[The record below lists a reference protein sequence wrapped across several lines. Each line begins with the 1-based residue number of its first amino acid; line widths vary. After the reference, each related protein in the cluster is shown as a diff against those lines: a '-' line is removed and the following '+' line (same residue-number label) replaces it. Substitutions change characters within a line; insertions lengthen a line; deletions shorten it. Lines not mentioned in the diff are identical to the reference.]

1 MTDGVHDGMLSNGIS
16 IPNTDH
22 PAAAFFHFYTHCNAR
37 CIIVLLDVISSLK
50 DDRTLRM
57 LRDMMDKMASKRISV
72 VFIDP
77 SDQLPPAI
85 AAIATK
91 FDLSLPDDAAVEQCI
106 RQTLRD
112 INSEQHIDVAIT
124 RKGLSTIVKN
134 LAGLTERQV
143 RQIVIDA
150 IAQDMRFDDADI
162 NTILSRKRQA
172 LGADA
177 LLEYVQS
184 PTTLEEIGGL
194 NRLKGWLQKRQDCL
208 SEEACAFGL
217 PAPRGVLM
225 LGVQGAG
232 KSLSAKAVA
241 TAWQRPLLRMDVGA
255 LYDKFIGESEKKLR
269 DALKQAERMAPIIL
283 WIDEIE
289 KAFASAASQSSDGG
303 LSKRMF
309 GSLLTWMQEHT
320 APVFLIATANDIE
333 ALPPE
338 LLRKGRFD
346 EIFFVDLPD
355 LEARCAIAEIH
366 LRKRKRDPKNFDI
379 AAIAAASEGF
389 SGAEIEQAILSALAD
404 AFAAKTE
411 LTTEFVVKAIKSSP
425 PLSVTM
431 GDKMQALRDWSHG
444 KCVPAD

>member
-1 MTDGVHDGMLSNGIS
+1 
-16 IPNTDH
+16 
-22 PAAAFFHFYTHCNAR
+22 
-37 CIIVLLDVISSLK
+37 
-50 DDRTLRM
+50 
-57 LRDMMDKMASKRISV
+57 
-72 VFIDP
+72 
-77 SDQLPPAI
+77 
-85 AAIATK
+85 
-91 FDLSLPDDAAVEQCI
+91 
-106 RQTLRD
+106 
-112 INSEQHIDVAIT
+112 
-124 RKGLSTIVKN
+124 
-134 LAGLTERQV
+134 
-143 RQIVIDA
+143 
-150 IAQDMRFDDADI
+150 
-162 NTILSRKRQA
+162 
-172 LGADA
+172 
-177 LLEYVQS
+177 
-184 PTTLEEIGGL
+184 
-194 NRLKGWLQKRQDCL
+194 
-208 SEEACAFGL
+208 
-217 PAPRGVLM
+217 
-225 LGVQGAG
+225 
-232 KSLSAKAVA
+232 
-241 TAWQRPLLRMDVGA
+241 MDVGA
-255 LYDKFIGESEKKLR
+255 LYDKFIGESEKRLR

-379 AAIAAASEGF
+379 AAIAAASDGF

-411 LTTEFVVKAIKSSP
+411 LTTEFVVNAIKSSP